1 MKYWSGR
8 SITKLEPNYIF
19 VYGAN
24 PEFRN
29 GKGSALYARNFGAL
43 PYGGGRG
50 IVGQTY
56 GIITKN
62 LKKGYVETLKDG
74 STITYNK
81 SGAMSVS
88 EGMIVNNI
96 KEFYTCCRENP
107 HLKFFVA
114 YTNDNN
120 NLNGYS
126 SLDIFNMFIKAGVDS
141 VDNVYFHNSF
151 KGVGNE

>member
-1 MKYWSGR
+1 MKYWTGEK
-8 SITKLEPNYIF
+8 ITKLEPNYIF

-29 GKGSALYARNFGAL
+29 GSGAAKAARQFGAL

-62 LKKGYVETLKDG
+62 LTMNFRETLKNGDV
-74 STITYNK
+74 ILYDK
-81 SGAMSVS
+81 VGARSIS
-88 EGMIVNNI
+88 REDIIENI
-96 KEFYTCCRENP
+96 EEFLADCWLHPE
-107 HLKFFVA
+107 LKFFIA

-126 SLDIFNMFIKAGVDS
+126 SLEMFNMFMEAGAEKM
-141 VDNVYFHNSF
+141 DNVYFHESF
-151 KGVGNE
+151 RGC